1 MKNKIQR
8 IILYQWFSTGVPRDR
23 LCVPRKISN
32 ICNYAGK
39 NIENST
45 LFHYICVKCAV
56 NKKRLRTTVLYFY
69 MNNLGI
75 FSFKFYSILMI
86 YKLSIIVYI
95 NNISQY
101 YRTQITSKCLLI
113 LR

>member
-45 LFHYICVKCAV
+45 LFHYICAAKNYDVCREPKMFQNHCHRV
-56 NKKRLRTTVLYFY
+56 N
-69 MNNLGI
+69 
-75 FSFKFYSILMI
+75 SMI
-86 YKLSIIVYI
+86 V
-95 NNISQY
+95 
-101 YRTQITSKCLLI
+101 
-113 LR
+113 